1 MSLAGRVAIV
11 TGAGGGIGE
20 AIATELA
27 SQGAAVAIWD
37 VNAERAQQVA
47 KRVEGDCGVRTMA
60 VDVDVADRAAVTAA
74 VEAVE
79 RDLGPVDILVNN
91 AGIDVIGPFL
101 DSKED
106 DWDRIIRV
114 NLRGPITC
122 CHAVLPGMVER
133 GQGRIISIGSDA
145 GRVGSSGETVY
156 AATKGGVI
164 ALTKS
169 LAREVARS
177 GITVNCV
184 CPGPTDTALLDQVA
198 EVSQKLYDSLA
209 RAIPMRRVGQPTD
222 IAPMVAFLAGDGAAF
237 ITGQTV
243 SVSGGLT
250 MV

>member
-1 MSLAGRVAIV
+1 VAVV

-27 SQGAAVAIWD
+27 AAGAAVAIWD
-37 VNAERAQQVA
+37 VNGERAQQVS
-47 KRVEGDCGVRTMA
+47 KRIDGDCGVRTVA
-60 VDVDVADRAAVTAA
+60 LDVDVSDRGAVTAA
-74 VEAVE
+74 VAAVE
-79 RDLGPVDILVNN
+79 AELGPVDILVNN
-91 AGIDVIGPFL
+91 AGIDVIGPFV

-114 NLRGPITC
+114 NLRGPIVC

-169 LAREVARS
+169 LAREVAKH

-222 IAPMVAFLAGDGAAF
+222 IAPMVAFLASDGASF
-237 ITGQTV
+237 VTGQTV

-250 MV
+250 MS

>member
-1 MSLAGRVAIV
+1 V

-20 AIATELA
+20 AIASELGEG
-27 SQGAAVAIWD
+27 GAAVAIWD
-37 VNAERAQQVA
+37 VNGERAQQVA
-47 KRVEGDCGVRTMA
+47 KRIEGDWRVRTMA
-60 VDVDVADRAAVTAA
+60 VDVDVSDRENVRDALA
-74 VEAVE
+74 AVE

-91 AGIDVIGPFL
+91 AGVDVIGPFL
-101 DSKED
+101 DSTED

-114 NLRGPITC
+114 NLRGPIVC

-133 GQGRIISIGSDA
+133 GRGRIISIGSDA

-169 LAREVARS
+169 LAREVARH
-177 GITVNCV
+177 GITVNCI

-198 EVSQKLYDSLA
+198 ETSQKLYDSLA
-209 RAIPMRRVGQPTD
+209 RAIPMRRLGQPTD
-222 IAPMVAFLAGDGAAF
+222 IAPIIAFLASDGASF

-250 MV
+250 MA